1 MSENVVNFFGKDYEM
16 ADMPFE
22 LQEKI
27 QKTGLLELEISRTKM
42 VLEALSMSYDI
53 RVGEIARG
61 LEGVKPLEGS

>member
-1 MSENVVNFFGKDYEM
+1 MASNIVNFFGKDYEM

-27 QKTGLLELEISRTKM
+27 QKTGLLELEINRTKM

-61 LEGVKPLEGS
+61 LEGVKPVDVE

>member
-1 MSENVVNFFGKDYEM
+1 M

-53 RVGEIARG
+53 RVGRLLG
-61 LEGVKPLEGS
+61 G

>member
-1 MSENVVNFFGKDYEM
+1 MTSSIVNFFGKNYEM

-27 QKTGLLELEISRTKM
+27 QKTGLLELEINRTKM
-42 VLEALSMSYDI
+42 ILEALSMSYDI

-61 LEGVKPLEGS
+61 LEGVKPVEEA

>member
-1 MSENVVNFFGKDYEM
+1 MNEGVVNFFGKNYEM

-27 QKTGLLELEISRTKM
+27 QKTGLLELEINRTKM

-61 LEGVKPLEGS
+61 LEGVKPLEES

>member
-42 VLEALSMSYDI
+42 GLEALSMSYDI

>member
-27 QKTGLLELEISRTKM
+27 QKTGLLELEINRTKM

>member
-1 MSENVVNFFGKDYEM
+1 MASNIVNFFGKDYEM

-61 LEGVKPLEGS
+61 LEGVKPVDVE